1 MSWFATIVFS
11 NITGIRKGGRA
22 RVRAK
27 GLCLRIL
34 AEREVVGAELSFLQN
49 KKNEERSK
57 HPIENLSE
65 VSSQKS
71 EKSCLG

>member
-1 MSWFATIVFS
+1 MGLRGSVFEIFA
-11 NITGIRKGGRA
+11 
-22 RVRAK
+22 
-27 GLCLRIL
+27 
-34 AEREVVGAELSFLQN
+34 EHEVVGTELSFLQN

-71 EKSCLG
+71 KKSCSG